1 MGFVTGFTGGVAL
14 TLSLAYIS
22 IAEQQRR
29 REAQSRMIRAQTWA
43 VQSIIDSDEGAR
55 QRQQLQLQSRPTTS
69 SMEQLAKD
77 RWNLE
82 VERAVRWVQ
91 TTDWAAVGQG
101 LENRVAA
108 LWAATKVQD
117 EAKHVVA
124 KAGDEARRLKAG
136 AEDEAKGVWSS
147 ALNRVRTALGWSG
160 ADALASAARA
170 EERIA
175 TSDSAVEKALR
186 QRFERRDEGMERAVE
201 EVLRERYRPLEDRD
215 NTVLRGFLVQD
226 LTMRDANGAPPR
238 RPGLSG
244 SSISEER
251 TSHISRAMSYASTTA
266 TSVSISGDISS
277 QLHGGYFHP
286 LARSWQAERQLTKSM
301 LIYPIFVTDGEDDFT
316 LVPSLPGQHQ
326 LSVSRLVPFLEP
338 LVHKGL
344 RSVILFG
351 VPLKPGTKDALGSAA
366 DDPDGP
372 VIRAIRQI
380 RLRFPQIFICTDVC
394 LCEYTSHGHCGILRD
409 DGSLNNQLSV
419 DRISDVAIAYAKA
432 GAHCVAP
439 SDMNDGRI
447 RAIKLKLIEE
457 GIAHKTVLMS
467 YSAKFSGC
475 LYGPF
480 RDAAGSAPSFGDRKC
495 YQLPPGGR
503 GLARRAIVRDIG
515 EGADIIM
522 VKPASQY
529 LDIISDAKELGK
541 DLPVAAYQVSGE
553 FAMIHAGA
561 KAGVFDLKT
570 MAFESTEGILRA
582 GATIVV
588 SYFTPQFLD
597 WLEH

>member
-1 MGFVTGFTGGVAL
+1 MSF
-14 TLSLAYIS
+14 
-22 IAEQQRR
+22 
-29 REAQSRMIRAQTWA
+29 
-43 VQSIIDSDEGAR
+43 
-55 QRQQLQLQSRPTTS
+55 S
-69 SMEQLAKD
+69 S
-77 RWNLE
+77 
-82 VERAVRWVQ
+82 
-91 TTDWAAVGQG
+91 
-101 LENRVAA
+101 
-108 LWAATKVQD
+108 
-117 EAKHVVA
+117 
-124 KAGDEARRLKAG
+124 
-136 AEDEAKGVWSS
+136 
-147 ALNRVRTALGWSG
+147 
-160 ADALASAARA
+160 
-170 EERIA
+170 
-175 TSDSAVEKALR
+175 
-186 QRFERRDEGMERAVE
+186 
-201 EVLRERYRPLEDRD
+201 
-215 NTVLRGFLVQD
+215 LVQD
-226 LTMRDANGAPPR
+226 LTLRDSGVPR
-238 RPGLSG
+238 RPRGDQSVSTIDDG
-244 SSISEER
+244 RSQ
-251 TSHISRAMSYASTTA
+251 ISRAMSYASTAA

-301 LIYPIFVTDGEDDFT
+301 LIYPLFISDQDNEEA
-316 LVPSLPGQHQ
+316 LIPSLPGQYRRGINKTMAY
-326 LSVSRLVPFLEP
+326 LETLVR
-338 LVHKGL
+338 KGL
-344 RSVILFG
+344 RSVMLFG
-351 VPLKPGTKDALGSAA
+351 VPVRPGVKDALGTAA
-366 DDPDGP
+366 DDPEGP
-372 VIRAIRQI
+372 VIRSIRAIRQ
-380 RLRFPQIFICTDVC
+380 RFPQLFICADVC

-419 DRISDVAIAYAKA
+419 DRISDVAIAYASA

-541 DLPVAAYQVSGE
+541 DMPVAAYQVSGE
-553 FAMIHAGA
+553 FAMIHAAA
-561 KAGVFDLKT
+561 KSGVFDLKQ

-582 GATIVV
+582 GATIVI
-588 SYFTPQFLD
+588 SYFTPEFLD
-597 WLEH
+597 WLST